1 MGGVLSA
8 LVTILGPEAHSKMG
22 KKMNWFFKKVRKW
35 KRDSYNAK
43 VQKCLTGLRKSMTR
57 VNDEIR
63 YLDKENPLN
72 GYSLMYWQGQKR
84 ELDKNICACLIL
96 FKYEEFEK

>member
-43 VQKCLTGLRKSMTR
+43 VQKCLNSARRRMTI
-57 VNDEIR
+57 VNSEIL

-72 GYSLMYWQGQKR
+72 HYALTYHQTTKR
-84 ELDKNICACLIL
+84 KLDQTIMKCLL
-96 FKYEEFEK
+96 AFKHED